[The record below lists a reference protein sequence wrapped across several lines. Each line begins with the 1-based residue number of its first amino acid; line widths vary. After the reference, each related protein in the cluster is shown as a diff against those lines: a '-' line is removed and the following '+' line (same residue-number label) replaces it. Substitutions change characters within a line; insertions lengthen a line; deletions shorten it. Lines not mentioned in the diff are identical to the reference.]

1 MAKKQKLDGG
11 QVALIGFLYQ
21 MVGAL
26 SLFAWAKNPKMPAE
40 PANLE
45 ALLAVIKE
53 GDLYHERGDVDA
65 LARQLGVDQPDTFV
79 LIQFKYSQNPQEDPI
94 TPSKLAE
101 IGQGFLRGLQ
111 QCSSGSRRILF
122 RVITNRPISPT
133 LRPVLE
139 QPEGHREHSA
149 FERTELHHVLQKTE
163 ILEKFDFSPFQKA
176 LRLFANDYGTDEEEY
191 EQGLHMLIGMLV
203 DRATKHHDQPIFEND
218 LIKAFRGHA
227 HLRKLT
233 ITAIRDHTSARRKD
247 MMHMLGLQEMPL
259 QRKKLIEEAMIKLKE
274 HALLIFQGPG
284 GSGKSVL
291 AWNVLQNIL
300 EEANESEGSATAF
313 LPLRFVKSLSWLVGG
328 WMGIPEDKRNE
339 PIEQVIRRLKIANPQ
354 AHPVLC
360 LGIDG
365 LDEKNEMIEGQSS
378 LQQTIE
384 WFGEKERAL
393 QLQRAQTGTIEP
405 PDATLILT
413 CRDRDL
419 LHPILGTSLWP
430 EMKANDDYALSIKD
444 FSPEELL
451 EAVEQSMFPHLE
463 RFKQALA
470 DRSHLIV
477 TLPQTIRTIDIPVHQ
492 ETLQALQHP
501 AMWYAVRQLTEE
513 EQAYLLD
520 GKAQAFHRL
529 AALFLE
535 WFSIKVQ
542 RRRPG
547 WGKEHISE
555 ALEEVAYLAVRTEGT
570 QFPYRI
576 WKDVG
581 KKGCRLEGR
590 AVSEDLYQEALSG
603 GLIIEWEPKKVWQW
617 RHPFVGIYLAQLVK
631 QGEVDNE

>member
-21 MVGAL
+21 MIGAL
-26 SLFAWAKNPKMPAE
+26 SLLAWAKNPKLADE
-40 PANLE
+40 PTNLE
-45 ALLAVIKE
+45 ALLAVINE
-53 GDLYHERGDVDA
+53 GEIYHERGDVDV
-65 LARQLGVDQPDTFV
+65 LARRLGVDQPDTFV
-79 LIQFKYSQNPQEDPI
+79 LIQFKYSQNPEGDPI

-101 IGQGFLRGLQ
+101 IGEGFLRGLQ
-111 QCSSGSRRILF
+111 QCSTGSRRVLF
-122 RVITNRPISPT
+122 RVITNRHISPT
-133 LRPVLE
+133 LRPILE
-139 QPEGHREHSA
+139 QPEGQRRHSA
-149 FERTELHHVLQKTE
+149 FERAELRDVLQKTE
-163 ILEKFDFSPFQKA
+163 VLEKYDFSPFEKA
-176 LRLFANDYGTDEEEY
+176 LRLFANDYGTDEAEY
-191 EQGLHMLIGMLV
+191 EQGLYKLVGMLV
-203 DRATKHHDQPIFEND
+203 DRATKHHDQPIVEKD
-218 LIKAFRGHA
+218 LIKAFRGHSP
-227 HLRKLT
+227 LRKLT
-233 ITAIRDHTSARRKD
+233 IAAIRNHTSARRAD
-247 MMHMLGLQEMPL
+247 MMHMLGLREMPL
-259 QRKKLIEEAMIKLKE
+259 QRKMLIEEAMKKLKD

-313 LPLRFVKSLSWLVGG
+313 LPLRFVKSLSWLVGE
-328 WMGIPEDKRNE
+328 WMNIPEDKRNE

-365 LDEKNEMIEGQSS
+365 LDETSEMIGGQSS

-384 WFGEKERAL
+384 WFWEKERAL
-393 QLQRAQTGTIEP
+393 QLRRAQTGTIELP
-405 PDATLILT
+405 EATLILT

-430 EMKANDDYALSIKD
+430 EMKANDDNALSVED
-444 FSPEELL
+444 FSLEELL
-451 EAVEQSMFPHLE
+451 DAVEQTMFPHLE
-463 RFKQALA
+463 RFRQTLA
-470 DRSHLIV
+470 DRSHLGM
-477 TLPQTIRTIDIPVHQ
+477 TLPQSIRASDIPVHQ

-535 WFSIKVQ
+535 WFSVKVQ

-603 GLIIEWEPKKVWQW
+603 GLIIEWEPKKVWEW

-631 QGEVDNE
+631 QGEDANE